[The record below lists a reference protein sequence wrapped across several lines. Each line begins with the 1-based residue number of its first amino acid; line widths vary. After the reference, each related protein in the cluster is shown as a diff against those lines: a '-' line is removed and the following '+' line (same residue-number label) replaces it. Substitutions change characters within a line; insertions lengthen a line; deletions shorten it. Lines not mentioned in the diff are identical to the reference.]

1 MAVQVGYVPTAEQMV
16 AQQARRAAQ
25 AAEKAAR
32 KLKHGGK
39 TVRGAGGKYISVAVT
54 ENQVAAKQAAR
65 QAQKAKAA
73 ARYGGKTIADPTKP
87 GKFISQSAKEVEA
100 AATAKAAK
108 ATKKFKLVKKEFLGK
123 AKGFLGKVKNLAKKV
138 GKKVVEFSKTK
149 KGKIAIAAA
158 AVLAIAGIVAHNKA
172 ENAKNNEEIRYMQ
185 VKGFE
190 NLA

>member
-1 MAVQVGYVPTAEQMV
+1 MPVKVGYVPTAEQVV

-32 KLKHGGK
+32 KKLK
-39 TVRGAGGKYISVAVT
+39 
-54 ENQVAAKQAAR
+54 
-65 QAQKAKAA
+65 
-73 ARYGGKTIADPTKP
+73 YGGKTIADPARP

-100 AATAKAAK
+100 AATATKGAK
-108 ATKKFKLVKKEFLGK
+108 IIDK
-123 AKGFLGKVKNLAKKV
+123 AKGFLGKVKDLAKKV
-138 GKKVVEFSKTK
+138 GKKVAEFSKTK

-158 AVLAIAGIVAHNKA
+158 AVLAIAGIIAHNKA
-172 ENAKNNEEIRYMQ
+172 ENAKNNEEILNMQ